1 MTSISNASKTD
12 SVRRYY
18 DRNTA
23 SFLSYGQG
31 GRHGCIHRAVWGEGV
46 ETREQAFHYV
56 DNILAT
62 TLTNHAMTNETAHI
76 IDLGCGVGAS
86 LCLLANKFPI
96 SGTGI
101 TLSPVQQR
109 IASNN
114 IQKAGLQQ
122 RIQCVAGDYSD
133 LSISL
138 PKADLAYAIESFVHS
153 PNPEAFFT
161 QCKRVVRLDGLLLI
175 CDDVLQNSTNPRA
188 THFVNRYKQGW
199 QVHSLFE
206 RRHLKQMALDAGF
219 EHCSTTDLTPH
230 LELTRPRDRGL
241 SILSGLLAWF
251 PMDRCLGHLRGG
263 SALTKCLRQGWIRY
277 EITLF
282 KRIK

>member
-1 MTSISNASKTD
+1 MTSIPNAAKTD

-31 GRHGCIHRAVWGEGV
+31 GQHGCIHRAVWGEGV

-62 TLTNHAMTNETAHI
+62 TLTNYAMTNEATHI
-76 IDLGCGVGAS
+76 IDLGCGIGAS
-86 LCLLANKFPI
+86 LCFLANKFPI

-109 IASNN
+109 IASSN

-138 PKADLAYAIESFVHS
+138 PKADLVYAIESFVHS
-153 PNPEAFFT
+153 PDPEAFFT
-161 QCKRVVRLDGLLLI
+161 QCKRVLRRDGLLLI
-175 CDDVLQNSTNPRA
+175 CDDVLQATTEPRA
-188 THFVNRYKQGW
+188 TQFVRRYKQGW

-206 RRHLKQMALDAGF
+206 RRHLKQMALNAGF

-230 LELTRPRDRGL
+230 LELTRPRDHGL

-251 PMDRCLGHLRGG
+251 PMDCCLGHLRGG
-263 SALTKCLRQGWIRY
+263 SALTKCLRQGWIKY
-277 EITLF
+277 ETTLF
-282 KRIK
+282 KRSK